1 MKKKRIILHILIL
14 ILAATGIGTGMYAK
28 YHYWG
33 AKPQTEYSQRFQSDF
48 KDHMDDAM
56 LEAFKQYL
64 YRKDFGDGN
73 KVLMKDNNGK
83 DITSKEIID
92 IIKNDKDY
100 SYYDRISEL
109 EEKAD
114 EDELNEKEI
123 KELEYNQEMVK
134 YFEEYSRIY
143 HISGIDEMK
152 GEEPKKSIIVDPDSN
167 FNFDIKY
174 KVNGNIY
181 TYSTNSGFDAEDSQ
195 YINVCT
201 LSSNKI
207 SSVDDKGIMKGF
219 SRELYKVVS
228 NLEYDTDD
236 YDEYGDEIISN
247 DNGGTELIAFA
258 DSITE
263 CTFADSGKMAMEDY
277 AKELWDSY
285 NKAPESK
292 AFINRH
298 IAMDSAISGT
308 MALICIVI
316 FIYLITIAGHK
327 EKGDVAVLYKIDK
340 LWIDVEAIIVFLAC
354 FNGVKT
360 LLKLIAKYKDTYYS
374 GMNNVLIVGIGIVL
388 LIAVE
393 LVVLM
398 GESIARRAK
407 CRELAKTT
415 LIYKIFNWI
424 KKAILFAMKN
434 TRTSI
439 LIIAGGVINI
449 VFGNM
454 ALHLAKD
461 YKIVEG
467 RIIVL
472 ALILVAIVFIFKF
485 AKEYDSITDGTKE
498 LSDGNLTHKIDGNY
512 WFRSNVKL
520 KDSINNIGEGFNKA
534 VDESIKNERMKTELI
549 TNVSHDLKTPL
560 TSIINYVGLLKAE
573 GVKGEKAEK
582 YLEVIDNKSQRLKTL
597 TEDLVEASKLNSGAV
612 TFNREKIDI
621 VQLINQSLG
630 EYEEKFD
637 DKKLSVIKNIQ
648 EEPVYIM
655 ADGRKTWRVFENL
668 YGNIY
673 KYAMEGTRVY
683 VDVRC
688 KGDKVEVTIK
698 NISATPIDLGADEL
712 MERFVRGDKSR
723 ATAGSGLGLSIAK
736 SIVEKQEGSMKVY
749 LDGDLF
755 KVQIIM
761 KRV

>member
-14 ILAATGIGTGMYAK
+14 IFAATGIGTGMYTK

-64 YRKDFGDGN
+64 YRRDFGDGN

-83 DITSKEIID
+83 DITSKDIID

-100 SYYDRISEL
+100 SYYDKISEL

-134 YFEEYSRIY
+134 YFEEYNRIY
-143 HISGIDEMK
+143 YISGIDEMK

-181 TYSTNSGFDAEDSQ
+181 TYSTNSGFEAEDSQ

-236 YDEYGDEIISN
+236 YDEDEDEIISN

-263 CTFADSGKMAMEDY
+263 CTFADSRKMAMGDY
-277 AKELWDSY
+277 AAELWDSY
-285 NKAPESK
+285 NKAPESQGV
-292 AFINRH
+292 IDRH
-298 IAMDSAISGT
+298 IAMDSAISGI

-327 EKGDVAVLYKIDK
+327 EKGDAAVLYKIDK

-360 LLKLIAKYKDTYYS
+360 LLKLIDRYEDTYYS
-374 GMNNVLIVGIGIVL
+374 SMNNVLIVGIGIVL

-393 LVVLM
+393 LVVFM

-407 CRELAKTT
+407 CRELVKTT
-415 LIYKIFNWI
+415 LIYRIVNWI
-424 KKAILFAMKN
+424 KKAILFVMKN
-434 TRTSI
+434 TKTSI
-439 LIIAGGVINI
+439 LIITFGVINI

-454 ALHLAKD
+454 ALQLAKD

-467 RIIVL
+467 RIIVV

-498 LSDGNLTHKIDGNY
+498 LSDGNLTYKINGNY

-520 KDSINNIGEGFNKA
+520 KDFINNIGEGFNKA

-688 KGDKVEVTIK
+688 KGDNVEVTIK
-698 NISATPIDLGADEL
+698 NISAAPLDLGADEL

-723 ATAGSGLGLSIAK
+723 TTAGSGLGLSIAK

>member
-123 KELEYNQEMVK
+123 EELEYNQEMVK

-415 LIYKIFNWI
+415 LIYKIVNWI
-424 KKAILFAMKN
+424 KKAILFVMKN

-439 LIIAGGVINI
+439 LIIAFGVINI

-454 ALHLAKD
+454 ALQLAKD

-698 NISATPIDLGADEL
+698 NISATPLDLGADEL

-723 ATAGSGLGLSIAK
+723 TTAGSGLGLSIAK

>member
-298 IAMDSAISGT
+298 IAIDSAISGT
-308 MALICIVI
+308 MALICIVM

-415 LIYKIFNWI
+415 LIYKIVNWI
-424 KKAILFAMKN
+424 KKAILFVMKN

-439 LIIAGGVINI
+439 LIIAFGVINI

-454 ALHLAKD
+454 ALQLAKD

-698 NISATPIDLGADEL
+698 NISATPLDLGADEL

-723 ATAGSGLGLSIAK
+723 TTAGSGLGLSIAK

>member
-439 LIIAGGVINI
+439 LIIAFGVINI

-454 ALHLAKD
+454 ALQLAKD

>member
-123 KELEYNQEMVK
+123 EELEYNQEMVK

-415 LIYKIFNWI
+415 LIYKIVNWI
-424 KKAILFAMKN
+424 KKAILFVMKN

-439 LIIAGGVINI
+439 LIIAFGVINI

-454 ALHLAKD
+454 ALQLAKD

-688 KGDKVEVTIK
+688 KGNKVEVTIK
-698 NISATPIDLGADEL
+698 NISATPLDLGADEL

-723 ATAGSGLGLSIAK
+723 TTAGSGLGLSIAK

>member
-195 YINVCT
+195 YMNVCT

-277 AKELWDSY
+277 AKDLWDSY

-308 MALICIVI
+308 MALICIVM

-415 LIYKIFNWI
+415 LIYKIVNWI
-424 KKAILFAMKN
+424 KKAILFVMKN

-439 LIIAGGVINI
+439 LIIAFGVINI

-454 ALHLAKD
+454 ALQLAKD

-698 NISATPIDLGADEL
+698 NISATPLDLGADEL

-723 ATAGSGLGLSIAK
+723 TTAGSGLGLSIAK

>member
-14 ILAATGIGTGMYAK
+14 ILAATGIGTGMYAR

-33 AKPQTEYSQRFQSDF
+33 AKPQTEYSQKFQSDF

-92 IIKNDKDY
+92 IIKNDKDS

-109 EEKAD
+109 KEKAD

-143 HISGIDEMK
+143 YISGIDEMK

-181 TYSTNSGFDAEDSQ
+181 TYSTNSGFEAEDSQ

-236 YDEYGDEIISN
+236 YDEDGDEIISS

-285 NKAPESK
+285 NKAPESQE
-292 AFINRH
+292 FINRH
-298 IAMDSAISGT
+298 IALDSAISGI

-327 EKGDVAVLYKIDK
+327 EKGNVAVLYKIDK

-360 LLKLIAKYKDTYYS
+360 LLKLIARYKDTYYS

-415 LIYKIFNWI
+415 LIYKIVNWI
-424 KKAILFAMKN
+424 KKAMLFIMKN

-439 LIIAGGVINI
+439 LIIAFGVINI

-454 ALHLAKD
+454 ALQLAKD

-520 KDSINNIGEGFNKA
+520 KDSVNNIGEGFNKA

-688 KGDKVEVTIK
+688 KGDKVEITIK
-698 NISATPIDLGADEL
+698 NISATPLDLGADEL

-723 ATAGSGLGLSIAK
+723 TTAGSGLGLSIAK

>member
-143 HISGIDEMK
+143 YISGIDEMK

-181 TYSTNSGFDAEDSQ
+181 TYSTNSGFEAEDSQ

-285 NKAPESK
+285 NKAPESQE
-292 AFINRH
+292 FINRH
-298 IAMDSAISGT
+298 IAMDSAISGI

-415 LIYKIFNWI
+415 LIYKIVNWI
-424 KKAILFAMKN
+424 KKAILFIMKN

-439 LIIAGGVINI
+439 LIIAFGVINI

-454 ALHLAKD
+454 ALQLAKD

-698 NISATPIDLGADEL
+698 NISATPLDLGADEL

-723 ATAGSGLGLSIAK
+723 TTAGSGLGLSIAK